1 MIKVINEAEENLA
14 EIEKW
19 SKKFVDEIMNDPE
32 IKELSKLPANKYNEK
47 QLILIQLVVIMEK
60 QQLYLILMGMAENF
74 KLKDLMKMKNHI
86 FQKTIVEMEQ
96 QFLMKKCQN

>member
-47 QLILIQLVVIMEK
+47 QLILI
-60 QQLYLILMGMAENF
+60 
-74 KLKDLMKMKNHI
+74 
-86 FQKTIVEMEQ
+86 
-96 QFLMKKCQN
+96 